1 VICGEQTPAA
11 TLTGE
16 VENASLLAVNVT
28 VAVDGATVTPS
39 VVSVAVYVTA
49 SPVESFTVKEA
60 CPLPFVVPLTVVIVE
75 LPLPAAS
82 VTVLPLTR
90 LLLASFSVT
99 VIVEVEEPS
108 AFTVVGLAVTVEFAA
123 LPGPA
128 ATTKVVVFVYVPKQ
142 PLLPVALI
150 LTPLDVPTGV
160 VADVVTV
167 SVEVRPLCVVKTSG
181 LGLKVPLAPLGRPA
195 MLIVAV
201 QAEAGLMLTVIP
213 LVPPYVAEL
222 PAGTGL
228 GVCVPTVG
236 ALSPAGPD
244 VTLKRLLIA

>member
-1 VICGEQTPAA
+1 M
-11 TLTGE
+11 
-16 VENASLLAVNVT
+16 
-28 VAVDGATVTPS
+28 
-39 VVSVAVYVTA
+39 
-49 SPVESFTVKEA
+49 
-60 CPLPFVVPLTVVIVE
+60 
-75 LPLPAAS
+75 
-82 VTVLPLTR
+82 PLTR
-90 LLLASFSVT
+90 LLFASFSVT
-99 VIVEVEEPS
+99 VIAEVVEPS
-108 AFTVVGLAVTVEFAA
+108 AITEVGLALTVELPA

-128 ATTKVVVFVYVPKQ
+128 LTTKVVVRVYVPEH

-167 SVEVRPLCVVKTSG
+167 SVEVRLLCVVKTSG
-181 LGLKVPLAPLGRPA
+181 LGLKVPVAPEGKPA

-228 GVCVPTVG
+228 GVCAPTVG
-236 ALSPAGPD
+236 VLRPAGLD